1 MRHLGSLRVYEP
13 VIRELAARGHELH
26 LALGRAEA
34 LGWTTALDNLLADC
48 PTVTYSWGAA
58 SPAVF
63 WAEAAKTI
71 RVWAD
76 YLRYLAPA
84 YDPFP
89 KLKERAAEKVPSR
102 LLAMANRRA
111 FQQPANRQRLTAV
124 LRALERALPG
134 VPEIEREL
142 REHRPDLVLITPLV
156 YLGSSQFEVLRTA
169 LGMGLRTVFCVG
181 SWDHLSSK
189 ALIRDMPQRVLV
201 WNDTQKDE
209 AVRLHGVPE
218 DRIVVTGAQCYDDW
232 FSRVPSLTREAFC
245 RRVGLPPDRPFILYV
260 CSALFWGSPVEAGF
274 VQRWLHALRASA
286 HPELRD
292 AAVLIR
298 PHPARLEEWKSVD
311 LSGFRD
317 VALYGS
323 NPVDPASKDDYFQSL
338 HYSSAVVGLN
348 TSAFLEGAIVGRP
361 IHTILL
367 PEFHDNQEGVLHFQY
382 LFTVGGGALRAGRSF
397 AEHHEQ
403 LAASLRLAAPVEP
416 SDIDRRDAV
425 APPGQGFVRAFVR
438 PHGLDLAATPIFCDT
453 VDEVLRMPAPAPQPT
468 PLRFLLLRGAMSPAI
483 RLLRAVYGAD
493 LMRDDWSRKER
504 QRARQKE
511 ERLRERE
518 QRRRLEEDRRRE
530 QQRERAAK
538 AAAREAAQR
547 AVLQERGRQEA
558 LKAESKRARSR
569 AKAARTRTR
578 RRAAM
583 RARVK
588 HGLLR
593 LLHGWR
599 SGDQGHVG

>member
-1 MRHLGSLRVYEP
+1 VKIFFSMRHLGSLRVYEP

-34 LGWTTALDNLLADC
+34 LGWTTALDNLIADC
-48 PTVTYSWGAA
+48 PTVTYSWGSA
-58 SPAVF
+58 SPAAF
-63 WAEAAKTI
+63 WAEVAKTI
-71 RVWAD
+71 RLWAD
-76 YLRYLAPA
+76 YVRYLAPA
-84 YDPFP
+84 YEPFP
-89 KLKERAAEKVPSR
+89 KLKQRAAEKVPPR
-102 LLAMANRRA
+102 LLALTNGPA
-111 FQQPANRQRLTAV
+111 FQQPSNRRRLTRV

-142 REHRPDLVLITPLV
+142 REYRPDLVLITPLV
-156 YLGSSQFEVLRTA
+156 YLGSSQFEVLRAA
-169 LGMGLRTVFCVG
+169 LAMGLRTVFCVG

-209 AVRLHGVPE
+209 AVQLHGVPAE
-218 DRIVVTGAQCYDDW
+218 RIVVTGAQCYDDW
-232 FSRVPSLTREAFC
+232 FARVPSLPREAFC

-260 CSALFWGSPVEAGF
+260 CSALFWGSPVEAAF
-274 VQRWLHALRASA
+274 VQRWLRELRTSA

-298 PHPARLEEWKSVD
+298 PHPARLEEWRPVD
-311 LSGFRD
+311 LSEFRD
-317 VALYGS
+317 VSLYGS

-348 TSAFLEGAIVGRP
+348 TSAFIEGAIVGRP

-367 PEFHDNQEGVLHFQY
+367 PEFHENQEGVLHFQY

-397 AEHHEQ
+397 EEHYQQ
-403 LAASLRLAAPVEP
+403 LAASVRGSATA
-416 SDIDRRDAV
+416 SM
-425 APPGQGFVRAFVR
+425 PPGQGFVRAFVR
-438 PHGLDLAATPIFCDT
+438 PHGLGQAATPIFCDT
-453 VDEVLRMPAPAPQPT
+453 IDDLLRLPAPAPEPT
-468 PLRFLLLRGAMSPAI
+468 PFRFLLLRALMSPAF
-483 RLLRAVYGAD
+483 RLLRALYGAG

-504 QRARQKE
+504 ERARQKQ

-518 QRRRLEEDRRRE
+518 ERRRLEEEQRRE
-530 QQRERAAK
+530 QQRARAAT
-538 AAAREAAQR
+538 AAARAAAQR
-547 AVLQERGRQEA
+547 AVIEERARVEA
-558 LKAESKRARSR
+558 QKAESKRARSR
-569 AKAARTRTR
+569 AKAARTRAR

-588 HGLLR
+588 HGVLR

-599 SGDQGHVG
+599 SGDQGHAG

>member
-34 LGWTTALDNLLADC
+34 LGWTTALDNLVADC
-48 PTVTYSWGAA
+48 PTVTYSWGSA
-58 SPAVF
+58 SPAAF
-63 WAEAAKTI
+63 WAEVAKTL
-71 RVWAD
+71 RLWAD
-76 YLRYLAPA
+76 YLRYLEPA
-84 YDPFP
+84 YDPYP
-89 KLKERAAEKVPSR
+89 KLKQRAAEKVPPR
-102 LLAMANRRA
+102 LLAIANRPAFQNPANRR
-111 FQQPANRQRLTAV
+111 RLTGV
-124 LRALERALPG
+124 LRVLERALPG
-134 VPEIEREL
+134 VPQIEQEL
-142 REHRPDLVLITPLV
+142 REARPDLVLITPLV
-156 YLGSSQFEVLRTA
+156 YLGSSQFEVLRAA
-169 LGMGLRTVFCVG
+169 LAMGMRTVFCVG

-201 WNDTQKDE
+201 WNETQRDE
-209 AVRLHGVPE
+209 AVQLHGVPA

-232 FSRVPSLTREAFC
+232 FTRVPSRTRAEFC
-245 RRVGLPPDRPFILYV
+245 RRVGLPADRPYILYV
-260 CSALFWGSPVEAGF
+260 CSALFWGSPVEAEF
-274 VQRWLHALRASA
+274 VIRWLHALRASRQ
-286 HPELRD
+286 PELRD
-292 AAVLIR
+292 APVLIR
-298 PHPARLEEWKSVD
+298 PHPARLDEWKSVD
-311 LSGFRD
+311 LTGLRD
-317 VALYGS
+317 VSLYGS

-338 HYSSAVVGLN
+338 HYSGAVVGLN
-348 TSAFLEGAIVGRP
+348 TSAFIEGAIVGRP

-397 AEHHEQ
+397 EEHHEQ
-403 LAASLRLAAPVEP
+403 LAASLRSTGFAAAASAGQPDTV
-416 SDIDRRDAV
+416 S
-425 APPGQGFVRAFVR
+425 PPGQGFVRAFVR
-438 PHGLDLAATPIFCDT
+438 PHGLDRAATPIFCDT
-453 VDEVLRMPAPAPQPT
+453 VDEVLRMPAPAAEPT
-468 PLRFLLLRGAMSPAI
+468 PLRFLLLRGAMSPAF

-504 QRARQKE
+504 QRALQKQ

-518 QRRRLEEDRRRE
+518 QRRRLEEEQRRA
-530 QQRERAAK
+530 QQRVRAAK
-538 AAAREAAQR
+538 AAARAATQR
-547 AVLQERGRQEA
+547 AILEERGRQEA

-588 HGLLR
+588 HGFLR